1 MLSRLLNL
9 SQVNPTATLGHRVVK
24 LFAQH
29 HTVYKVNCFWGQLCQ
44 TSTPMFPSL
53 YRDATDRI
61 LELEAGWG
69 NTRVSMVSGS
79 VVIWNINCPNPL
91 FQFLCKLSHSANFI
105 LELYILHLDSTPEFK
120 QPSCFWIISDEHRNL
135 ILCLL
140 GHIKS
145 HSECLV
151 YWLY

>member
-1 MLSRLLNL
+1 MLPRLLNL
-9 SQVNPTATLGHRVVK
+9 SQVNPTATLGHSVVK
-24 LFAQH
+24 LFAQI
-29 HTVYKVNCFWGQLCQ
+29 TWFIKWSFWGWLRR
-44 TSTPMFPSL
+44 TSTPMFPFL
-53 YRDATDRI
+53 YRDATERN

-79 VVIWNINCPNPL
+79 VVRWNINCPNPL
-91 FQFLCKLSHSANFI
+91 FQFLCKLSLSANFI

-120 QPSCFWIISDEHRNL
+120 QPSYFWIISDEHRYL